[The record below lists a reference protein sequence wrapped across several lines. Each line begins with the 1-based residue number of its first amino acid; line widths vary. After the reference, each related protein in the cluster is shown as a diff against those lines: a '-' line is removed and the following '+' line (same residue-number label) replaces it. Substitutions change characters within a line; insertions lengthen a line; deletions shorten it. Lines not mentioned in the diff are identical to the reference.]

1 MHDTLRAFLNKF
13 HPHRVLYPD
22 IKWDPI
28 QSPAVFDRGFNLRRH
43 RGSDRSFRWH
53 PILLAN
59 G

>member
-13 HPHRVLYPD
+13 HPHRVLCRGIEWGPV
-22 IKWDPI
+22 
-28 QSPAVFDRGFNLRRH
+28 QSLAVFDREFHLRRH
-43 RGSDRSFRWH
+43 RDIGHSFRWH